1 MLKILISLFLF
12 VNVVCGLYLAD
23 EVINLPGTENLGP
36 LNFRQFS
43 GYLQILGVNGKLSK
57 NMHYWFVQS
66 QSDDAANDPLT
77 FWTNGGPGCSGL
89 IGFATEQGPFR
100 PQADGNITTTSTS

>member
-1 MLKILISLFLF
+1 MFKILISLFLF
-12 VNVVCGLYLAD
+12 VNVVCGLYIDD

-43 GYLQILGVNGKLSK
+43 GYLQIPGVNGKLSK

-66 QSDDAANDPLT
+66 QSDPASAPLA

-89 IGFATEQGPFR
+89 IGFFTEQGPFR
-100 PQADGNITTTSTS
+100 PQADGNITNTS

>member
-1 MLKILISLFLF
+1 MFKTLILLFF
-12 VNVVCGLYLAD
+12 VTVVCGLYTAD

-36 LNFRQFS
+36 LSFKQFS
-43 GYLQILGVNGKLSK
+43 GYLSIPGINGKLSK

-66 QSDDAANDPLT
+66 ESADPTNAPLT

-89 IGFATEQGPFR
+89 IGFFTEQGPFR
-100 PQADGNITTTSTS
+100 PQADGNITTTNTS